1 MEINGFEIEKF
12 NVYGFDENQKTS
24 TCPKCSAERKKS
36 KDKCLSIFW
45 DNGLAKCNHCGEM
58 LQLHT
63 FKKKAIEKEYF
74 KPQFTYNKLSD
85 NTKKWFLN
93 RGISEQTLSHAKIT
107 QSKEFISQIGKEV
120 NCINFNYFLDDELVN
135 VKYRDN
141 NKNFK
146 LVKDAEKIFYNLDS
160 IRTSNECI
168 IVEGEIDC
176 LSFIEAGYYNVV
188 SVPNGFNLQGNI
200 NLDYLNNYLD
210 YFDNKDK
217 IYLCLDNDAAGQ
229 KGKEEFLRRFGSN
242 KCFII
247 DLNDCEDANE
257 YLVKYGK
264 DSLLNTIKEAKQTPL
279 ENVKTINDYSKELDN
294 FWLHGLPK
302 GMLTG
307 MPQFDEVFSAEMGQ
321 YTLITGVPQSGKSE
335 WLDQIVVRYN
345 LNTGNKVG
353 LVSTENEPFIFHYDK
368 IAQKLFGRK
377 PTPNDIGTA
386 DLIKVKDYINE
397 NYFHVHFDKRYFLE
411 EVLTKFRELR
421 KRKGCRIFVIDPF
434 NKVKLK
440 ENISNINDFTSEYHL
455 QLDEFVKETNSHLFL
470 VAHPTKNSYVE
481 GSNTTFNMPSAYDV
495 KGGGE
500 HYDMSYNIIGVNR
513 IYEQKIVHIK
523 TLKVK
528 FRHLGEQQKSVFYGY
543 NSINGRYEVLEYQP
557 QNLDFQTVVSVA
569 KLDYSNWLKEE
580 VKPLQPSND
589 FEQEVNEMYNDKDF
603 PNQLDEDVF

>member
-24 TCPKCSAERKKS
+24 TCPKCSAERKKN

-45 DNGLAKCNHCGEM
+45 DNGLAKCNHCGEL
-58 LQLHT
+58 LQLHE
-63 FKKKAIEKEYF
+63 FKKKESEKIYF

-229 KGKEEFLRRFGSN
+229 KGKEEFLRRFESN

-247 DLNDCEDANE
+247 DLNDCKDANE

-264 DSLLNTIKEAKQTPL
+264 DSLLNIIKEAK
-279 ENVKTINDYSKELDN
+279 
-294 FWLHGLPK
+294 
-302 GMLTG
+302 
-307 MPQFDEVFSAEMGQ
+307 
-321 YTLITGVPQSGKSE
+321 
-335 WLDQIVVRYN
+335 
-345 LNTGNKVG
+345 
-353 LVSTENEPFIFHYDK
+353 
-368 IAQKLFGRK
+368 
-377 PTPNDIGTA
+377 
-386 DLIKVKDYINE
+386 
-397 NYFHVHFDKRYFLE
+397 
-411 EVLTKFRELR
+411 
-421 KRKGCRIFVIDPF
+421 
-434 NKVKLK
+434 
-440 ENISNINDFTSEYHL
+440 
-455 QLDEFVKETNSHLFL
+455 
-470 VAHPTKNSYVE
+470 
-481 GSNTTFNMPSAYDV
+481 
-495 KGGGE
+495 
-500 HYDMSYNIIGVNR
+500 
-513 IYEQKIVHIK
+513 
-523 TLKVK
+523 
-528 FRHLGEQQKSVFYGY
+528 
-543 NSINGRYEVLEYQP
+543 
-557 QNLDFQTVVSVA
+557 
-569 KLDYSNWLKEE
+569 
-580 VKPLQPSND
+580 
-589 FEQEVNEMYNDKDF
+589 
-603 PNQLDEDVF
+603 